1 MNSLFTKHLNS
12 SRFKGTPKKNWLAS
26 FSQDTIPEA
35 ADVWLRNR
43 FWLRQCSGVFN
54 IPSSGRWCFCGR
66 WILKWKNKRCNQR
79 CFFGV
84 LDDMILF
91 WYLDVQSGSSNSWFY
106 SVMWISEVSENQSAL
121 KKAYNLVLPHIYEEK
136 IDILGL
142 WLKESWFQ
150 RFSCHHSSLEL
161 HSLVS
166 HFVFTMHMWFQ
177 EVADALVSHQ
187 NHIFLAGHLQGV
199 WEFTPLNRMGI
210 TWN

>member
-1 MNSLFTKHLNS
+1 MLRRIQHPIIRQVMFLRTMD
-12 SRFKGTPKKNWLAS
+12 FEVKKQEMQS
-26 FSQDTIPEA
+26 E
-35 ADVWLRNR
+35 
-43 FWLRQCSGVFN
+43 
-54 IPSSGRWCFCGR
+54 
-66 WILKWKNKRCNQR
+66 
-79 CFFGV
+79 
-84 LDDMILF
+84 MLF
-91 WYLDVQSGSSNSWFY
+91 WGPWRHDSLLVSWCSIWVISNSWFY

-136 IDILGL
+136 FDILGL

-187 NHIFLAGHLQGV
+187 NHMFLAGHLQGV